1 MKRKELR
8 LWLSKA
14 FDKHATDPEKEG
26 TGLRLAIV
34 KQIVEAHG
42 VTVNAES
49 VHGTGPTF
57 TLALRMLLA
66 SICAFHQPYFFS
78 HPQNRIHFRRD
89 RGEEIDLWIS
99 PQHSNWRRPPPPAP
113 SGRGSLRE
121 WRRDSDDADARH
133 FRASRDLFSHALRV
147 FARPA
152 CVGSSVNCR
161 P

>member
-1 MKRKELR
+1 M
-8 LWLSKA
+8 WLSKA

-89 RGEEIDLWIS
+89 RGEDRFMDQSAALELAAS
-99 PQHSNWRRPPPPAP
+99 AAACS
-113 SGRGSLRE
+113 
-121 WRRDSDDADARH
+121 
-133 FRASRDLFSHALRV
+133 FRARISSGV
-147 FARPA
+147 EARF
-152 CVGSSVNCR
+152 G
-161 P
+161 